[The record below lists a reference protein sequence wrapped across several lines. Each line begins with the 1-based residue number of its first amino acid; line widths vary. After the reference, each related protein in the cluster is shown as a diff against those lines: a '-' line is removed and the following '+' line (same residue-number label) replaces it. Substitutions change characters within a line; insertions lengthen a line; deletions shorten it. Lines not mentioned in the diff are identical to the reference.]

1 VLEAL
6 FVGERLLESAVSSRR
21 AKTAPPS
28 PGPYVDRVHD
38 VLQRTITGASPHPG
52 PLVAAAGNNRV
63 TPQRVLR
70 FDFVPS
76 AGLAARG
83 IGVELIRQRLSALGE
98 ITSTTPR
105 VRDVGGLVFEFVVA
119 LARDARPDDAW
130 RIDGLTWDDDEDFII
145 EDEPVGM
152 VVHETLAAPIAP
164 TASASNVVR
173 VDLSRLD
180 ELMRLV
186 GELVVS
192 RARLEASLATVDE
205 KMSSNTYE
213 DLMEAS
219 AAIERHIRTIREG
232 VMRIRLV
239 PIGEVFERMRFAMR
253 DIAREA
259 GKEIRL
265 EFRGQDTEIDKLI
278 VDRMLEPLLHLVRNA
293 ASHGIEPRDERQA
306 SGKSPE
312 GTIWLRAHAAGDRIE
327 LEVEDD
333 GAGIDVGRLSQRAR
347 EMGIPMST
355 AISSDVVLDVI
366 CAPGFST
373 RDVADMASGRGI
385 GMAVV
390 RSTIRS
396 LGGELYVASE
406 VGRGTRF
413 TIELPLTLMI
423 ADALILE
430 IGDQSMAIP
439 QVALREIFP
448 LDPAAVTRLENNEV
462 LSHRGRVLPL
472 VDLGKVFHLA
482 SAPDA
487 RRHVLIVGNDLH
499 PAGLVVDRVLGFRE
513 IVVHPISD
521 PLIAVPGISGATEL
535 ADGRVS
541 LILDAAA
548 LVRGSRE
555 TGSRADTRLLRSNEQ
570 AVAHSPRAIPER
582 TWA

>member
-1 VLEAL
+1 
-6 FVGERLLESAVSSRR
+6 
-21 AKTAPPS
+21 
-28 PGPYVDRVHD
+28 
-38 VLQRTITGASPHPG
+38 
-52 PLVAAAGNNRV
+52 
-63 TPQRVLR
+63 
-70 FDFVPS
+70 
-76 AGLAARG
+76 
-83 IGVELIRQRLSALGE
+83 
-98 ITSTTPR
+98 
-105 VRDVGGLVFEFVVA
+105 
-119 LARDARPDDAW
+119 
-130 RIDGLTWDDDEDFII
+130 
-145 EDEPVGM
+145 
-152 VVHETLAAPIAP
+152 
-164 TASASNVVR
+164 
-173 VDLSRLD
+173 
-180 ELMRLV
+180 
-186 GELVVS
+186 
-192 RARLEASLATVDE
+192 
-205 KMSSNTYE
+205 
-213 DLMEAS
+213 
-219 AAIERHIRTIREG
+219 
-232 VMRIRLV
+232 
-239 PIGEVFERMRFAMR
+239 
-253 DIAREA
+253 
-259 GKEIRL
+259 
-265 EFRGQDTEIDKLI
+265 
-278 VDRMLEPLLHLVRNA
+278 
-293 ASHGIEPRDERQA
+293 
-306 SGKSPE
+306 
-312 GTIWLRAHAAGDRIE
+312 
-327 LEVEDD
+327 
-333 GAGIDVGRLSQRAR
+333 
-347 EMGIPMST
+347 MGIPMST

-482 SAPDA
+482 SAPNA